1 MSQNEWDPCGF
12 SDNKWD
18 PCGFED
24 FCIRN
29 VTMHQSKA
37 VNATA
42 LPAKSLLST
51 IPLPPSSALPSPSTR
66 RLQDPQSLTPD
77 APNDRNTSSDA
88 TERPAGFVL
97 NIHKQSFPEEEKA
110 AVAAFFE
117 LTGTTSVDAAKT
129 GTTSAHSAHR
139 SDDTFVAEVWRILEA
154 KDDREVLGF
163 KCAEPLTLQEAMS
176 HYRQLA
182 LQLHSDKRTET
193 GIAKAGGFQV
203 CELAWMR
210 LTHARIW
217 ADRTLKKKTTTQTA
231 PFYQSRSAA
240 SLHPSDISVARQP
253 KLEVGFPRAT
263 AISQEQET
271 PHLCSCGK
279 CYDYCQYYT
288 KALDCWVP
296 CCFSWF
302 IGLHTCPHIIK
313 AELTLEPKCRLQNDG
328 KTVWLGLFVT
338 AMKLKNDDWGDSVN
352 GTYDL
357 HQWDFHCTIG
367 VFRLT
372 KKATVHSRLTPVELW
387 DQKML
392 QIGVSHRKCN
402 CCIKRVLDEEE
413 VDWYK
418 QWKICYGGDALTSA
432 RNTMMQCFPFNHHGP
447 PVEVMRTFQAWRPGL
462 FLHLSA
468 YNKKRDNN
476 SLTTSLCTSAT
487 DRFAAAVTDDC

>member
-1 MSQNEWDPCGF
+1 MLDTPQQWDPYGF
-12 SDNKWD
+12 RDNKWD

-117 LTGTTSVDAAKT
+117 LAGTSSVDAAKS
-129 GTTSAHSAHR
+129 TTSAYSARR

-163 KCAEPLTLQEAMS
+163 KCGELLTLQEAMS
-176 HYRQLA
+176 RYRQLA

-203 CELAWMR
+203 CELAWTR

-240 SLHPSDISVARQP
+240 SLPPS
-253 KLEVGFPRAT
+253 KLG
-263 AISQEQET
+263 I
-271 PHLCSCGK
+271 
-279 CYDYCQYYT
+279 
-288 KALDCWVP
+288 
-296 CCFSWF
+296 
-302 IGLHTCPHIIK
+302 
-313 AELTLEPKCRLQNDG
+313 
-328 KTVWLGLFVT
+328 
-338 AMKLKNDDWGDSVN
+338 
-352 GTYDL
+352 
-357 HQWDFHCTIG
+357 
-367 VFRLT
+367 
-372 KKATVHSRLTPVELW
+372 
-387 DQKML
+387 
-392 QIGVSHRKCN
+392 
-402 CCIKRVLDEEE
+402 
-413 VDWYK
+413 
-418 QWKICYGGDALTSA
+418 
-432 RNTMMQCFPFNHHGP
+432 
-447 PVEVMRTFQAWRPGL
+447 
-462 FLHLSA
+462 
-468 YNKKRDNN
+468 
-476 SLTTSLCTSAT
+476 
-487 DRFAAAVTDDC
+487 